1 MSISDATKLDAV
13 FKKSINRDRTAT
25 VKNWYEENPGGG
37 FLTPD
42 TRLWVQANQILT
54 TPPAATTTLIE
65 VYSGSGAL
73 YQLGM
78 DSTVSGNKS
87 WTGSIKNLIPPV
99 FGAGYAAQIYTG
111 SAVTGEVIPSSVAWH
126 FDYERNILT
135 FESTQTYTT
144 LYAKCYRYIGKLG
157 FSTTVVYTTLS
168 FAVSGSLGVG
178 TWVSPALIVPVTM
191 TASSVMLMTKT
202 KPVGANLICDINK
215 SGSANPMCSIFAAA
229 NRPTI
234 IANQWT
240 GSSGAPQSNSGSLTR
255 GDIITLDIDQVGSS
269 TAGSDLTV
277 ELICAQSLTF

>member
-13 FKKSINRDRTAT
+13 FKKSINRDRTANA
-25 VKNWYEENPGGG
+25 KQWYEENAGGG
-37 FLTPD
+37 FLTSD
-42 TRLWVQANQILT
+42 TRLWVQANQIPA
-54 TPPAATTTLIE
+54 TPPTASTGLIT

-78 DSTVSGNKS
+78 DATVSGNKS
-87 WTGSIKNLIPPV
+87 WTGSVMNLIPPV
-99 FGAGYAAQIYTG
+99 FGQGYAVQIYTG

-126 FDYERNILT
+126 YDYERNVLT
-135 FESTQTYTT
+135 FESTQTYST

-157 FSTTVVYTTLS
+157 FATTVVYTTLS
-168 FAVSGSLGVG
+168 FAVSGSLATG
-178 TWVSPALIVPVTM
+178 TWVSPALIVPCTM
-191 TASSVMLMTKT
+191 TASSVLLLSKT
-202 KPVGANLICDINK
+202 PPVGANIICDINK

-234 IANQWT
+234 IAGQWT

-277 ELICAQSLTF
+277 ELICTQSLTF